1 MLHRNPDPATVTL
14 AIQVGTSLTKAI
26 LGTVSEAAANAAK
39 HVLSYIGSGEYV
51 SPANAAKLLNDISA
65 SKSKQQA
72 LYDAAMDDLKRK
84 AAPSFSDAYK
94 RRGNAT
100 AGLINKYAAALDIPE
115 YERLKLQARIY
126 KRFGNTSKASS
137 LESAAKWAFTTY
149 KGHFKPGS
157 VVDDAVAAVP
167 GGGNTLLIG
176 GALLL
181 GAFLLFRRKGDA

>member
-1 MLHRNPDPATVTL
+1 MIPYEYIIIFLAGWGAGVVTGLIGASAVAVVNPMLVIFLGYNVYH
-14 AIQVGTSLTKAI
+14 AIGI
-26 LGTVSEAAANAAK
+26 G
-39 HVLSYIGSGEYV
+39 LSVDVFS
-51 SPANAAKLLNDISA
+51 SSA
-65 SKSKQQA
+65 S
-72 LYDAAMDDLKRK
+72 AA
-84 AAPSFSDAYK
+84 
-94 RRGNAT
+94 
-100 AGLINKYAAALDIPE
+100 
-115 YERLKLQARIY
+115 IY